1 MITFGSGCSGIES
14 ASMAWH
20 PLGWRAAWFAEIEP
34 FPKKVL
40 AHRWPNVTD
49 HGDFMTLRPKIE
61 RGEIIAPDVFVAGT
75 PCQAFSVAGA
85 RKGLDDERGQLTLE
99 YVRIADAID
108 QQRKRLN
115 QPECVCV
122 WENVPGVLSDK
133 SNAFGCFIAGLAGED
148 VELIAPGGR
157 WSNAG
162 VVVGH
167 QRTVAWRILDAQ
179 YFGVAQRRRR
189 VFVVASARKGFDPIA
204 VLFEFDGLRRDSA
217 PSRETGKAIAPIL
230 ASSAGACGADVKD
243 AQAGHLIASDIVGA
257 LDTECGFQSMNHQTL
272 LSGHVLPFGFRMTA
286 FGEYSQD
293 NSASCMKARDWKD
306 ATDLVVSL
314 DQEHTGALT
323 AGFSKMGAPEIDA
336 YTAIPMVSS
345 VYGIPGNWVG
355 RAPENGGNATT
366 PMVNVA
372 PCQTRNDRH
381 AVAYTVHGTQDP
393 DVKRELAHTMG
404 RNWGQENA
412 MIKGYA
418 VRRLTPRECERLQ
431 GFPDDY
437 TNVPGASDGARYKAL
452 GNSKAVPVVRWIGQ
466 RIAKQI
472 GGGDEVEEI
481 EAKVNTI
488 LNSLGLGLLFD
499 VAQTLAWERARDFP
513 NDDDYRA
520 ASEMIERWQT
530 ARKLTGAKPL

>member
-75 PCQAFSVAGA
+75 
-85 RKGLDDERGQLTLE
+85 
-99 YVRIADAID
+99 
-108 QQRKRLN
+108 
-115 QPECVCV
+115 
-122 WENVPGVLSDK
+122 
-133 SNAFGCFIAGLAGED
+133 
-148 VELIAPGGR
+148 
-157 WSNAG
+157 
-162 VVVGH
+162 
-167 QRTVAWRILDAQ
+167 
-179 YFGVAQRRRR
+179 
-189 VFVVASARKGFDPIA
+189 
-204 VLFEFDGLRRDSA
+204 
-217 PSRETGKAIAPIL
+217 
-230 ASSAGACGADVKD
+230 
-243 AQAGHLIASDIVGA
+243 
-257 LDTECGFQSMNHQTL
+257 
-272 LSGHVLPFGFRMTA
+272 
-286 FGEYSQD
+286 
-293 NSASCMKARDWKD
+293 
-306 ATDLVVSL
+306 
-314 DQEHTGALT
+314 
-323 AGFSKMGAPEIDA
+323 
-336 YTAIPMVSS
+336 
-345 VYGIPGNWVG
+345 
-355 RAPENGGNATT
+355 
-366 PMVNVA
+366 
-372 PCQTRNDRH
+372 
-381 AVAYTVHGTQDP
+381 QDP
-393 DVKRELAHTMG
+393 DVNSELAHTMG
-404 RNWGQENA
+404 RNWEQENA
-412 MIKGYA
+412 IIKGYA

-472 GGGDEVEEI
+472 GGGDKVEEI

-499 VAQTLAWERARDFP
+499 VAQTLAWGHARDFP
-513 NDDDYRA
+513 NDDDYRV